1 MKRILLLFAIILS
14 TVLTASAQLG
24 GVGGGS
30 SIVGKVSGT
39 LIDSISKKPLDYA
52 SVSIFRATGSSP
64 INGVLSDEKGGFKI
78 EGLHPGSYKLRITY
92 VGYPDKFVTGVVT
105 TDSKPD
111 KNMGVIVVA
120 PSAKALKGV
129 EVTGTAALVE
139 NKIDKIVYN
148 AEKDLTAAGGN
159 ATDVLQ
165 KVPLVAVDMNGN
177 VSLRGDQNV
186 RVLINGKPSGATS
199 ASLSDVLKTIPA
211 DQIKSIEV
219 ITSPS
224 AKYDAEG
231 SAGIINI
238 ITKQK
243 NMSGISGSVSGGI
256 GTRQNNGNFNLNYN
270 KNRFSFSMNAG
281 GNYTWPQTSLT
292 GFFNDIQPNDTV
304 HTSTTSKGTNYVK
317 RYGTIGNA
325 SANYDFNAFNSL
337 HTNIRLNK
345 GGFNTLADNQSAFN
359 NLNTTPYDIK
369 IGDTS
374 HQYSSHGLG
383 HNSFGGFDWNLD
395 YTHKFHKEGEE
406 LDISTQWS
414 HSRTV
419 TDFKNYYS
427 ETAQLPNSKANIDG
441 LNNEYTLQVDYTL
454 PINTMFKLE
463 AGGKQILRRLV
474 GTQDAYNYDA
484 TAGSPDGF
492 IYDNVNSAVYDYNQ
506 DVTAGYGVLTIT
518 LPKGYSILAG
528 ARDEITNISGKPE
541 TVSTDTTLRPFSNSY
556 NTFIPSL
563 TIQKKLSATQ
573 TIKLAY
579 SKRITRPSLTFLNPY
594 DNKTNILAQTQ
605 GNPRLAP
612 EVSQTLEFD
621 YVTFIKSS
629 VINMSIYYKHTGGL
643 IESIAEPT
651 LIQVDATHVQPGTLT
666 TYHNIGNNNSFGG
679 SFFGSVSPIKN
690 VTVRANV
697 NAYTYKPDPSGSF
710 LKDQTQNGTY
720 MQYNGFAM
728 AEWDLKSGF
737 IAQVFTFGSSP
748 RRTIQGTNPSFSI
761 LGMGV
766 RQQFMK
772 KKASLGI
779 NVLEPFNKYKNFNS
793 NLSSPGFV
801 QNSTFQFPFRSV
813 GLTFQYSFGKTT
825 FSNPAQKK
833 GVNNDDIKQGDQSSP
848 GGAGGGPGTR

>member
-1 MKRILLLFAIILS
+1 MKRILLLFAILS
-14 TVLTASAQLG
+14 TVLTAKAQLG

-30 SIVGKVSGT
+30 TIVGKVSGT
-39 LIDSISKKPLDYA
+39 LVDSVSKKPLDYA

-64 INGVLSDEKGGFKI
+64 INGVLSDEKGNFKI

-92 VGYPDKFVTGVVT
+92 VGYPDKFVQGVVT

-111 KNMGVIVVA
+111 KNMGTILVA
-120 PSAKALKGV
+120 PSAKSLKGV
-129 EVTGTAALVE
+129 EITGTAALIE

-148 AEKDLTAAGGN
+148 AEKDLTATGGN

-165 KVPLVAVDMNGN
+165 KVPLVAVDINGN

-243 NMSGISGSVSGGI
+243 NMSGISGSVSGGV

-270 KNRFSFSMNAG
+270 KNRFSLSMNVG

-292 GFFNDIQPNDTV
+292 GFYNDIQPNDTV
-304 HTSTTSKGTNYVK
+304 HTSTASKGTNYVK
-317 RYGTIGNA
+317 RYGAIGNV

-337 HTNIRLNK
+337 HTNIRLNQ
-345 GGFNTLADNQSAFN
+345 GGFNTVADNQSAFT
-359 NLNTTPYDIK
+359 NLLPTHH
-369 IGDTS
+369 DTLINDLS

-383 HNSFGGFDWNLD
+383 HNSFGGFDWNVD

-419 TDFKNYYS
+419 TDFTNYYS
-427 ETAQLPNSKANIDG
+427 ETAQLPNSKANING

-454 PINTMFKLE
+454 PINKVFKLE

-474 GTQDAYNYDA
+474 GTQDAFNYDG

-492 IYDNVNSAVYDYNQ
+492 LFDNVNSAVYDYNQ
-506 DVTAGYGVLTIT
+506 DVTAGYSVLTIT

-528 ARDEITNISGKPE
+528 VRDEITNINGKPE
-541 TVSTDTTLRPFSNSY
+541 TMSTDTSLRPFNNNY

-629 VINMSIYYKHTGGL
+629 VINMSVYYKHTGGL

-651 LIQVDATHVQPGTLT
+651 LIQVDANTTQPGTLT
-666 TYHNIGNNNSFGG
+666 TYHNIGNNNSFGT

-690 VTVRANV
+690 VTMRANI
-697 NAYTYKPDPSGSF
+697 NAYTYKPDPSGVF
-710 LKDQTQNGTY
+710 LRDQTQNGTY
-720 MQYNGFAM
+720 IQYSGFAM

-793 NLSSPGFV
+793 SLSSPGFT

-833 GVNNDDIKQGDQSSP
+833 GINNDDMKQGDQSSP
-848 GGAGGGPGTR
+848 GGAGGSPGTR

>member
-1 MKRILLLFAIILS
+1 MKRILLLFVILS
-14 TVLTASAQLG
+14 TVLTARAQLG

-30 SIVGKVSGT
+30 TIVGKVSGT
-39 LIDSISKKPLDYA
+39 LVDSVSKKPLDYA

-64 INGVLSDEKGGFKI
+64 INGVLTDEKGSFKI
-78 EGLHPGSYKLRITY
+78 EGLHPGNYKLRITY

-111 KNMGVIVVA
+111 KNMGTIVVA
-120 PSAKALKGV
+120 PSTKSLKGV
-129 EVTGTAALVE
+129 EITGTAALVE

-148 AEKDLTAAGGN
+148 AEKDLTATGGN

-165 KVPLVAVDMNGN
+165 KVPLVAVDINGN

-243 NMSGISGSVSGGI
+243 NMTGISGSVSGGV

-270 KNRFSFSMNAG
+270 KNRFSLSMNAG

-292 GFFNDIQPNDTV
+292 GFYNNIQPSDTV

-317 RYGTIGNA
+317 RYGAIGNI

-337 HTNIRLNK
+337 HTNIRLNQ
-345 GGFNTLADNQSAFN
+345 GGFNTVADNQSAFT
-359 NLNTTPYDIK
+359 NLNTTPYDVQ
-369 IGDTS
+369 IGDVS
-374 HQYSSHGLG
+374 SNYSSHGLG
-383 HNSFGGFDWNLD
+383 HNTFGGFDWNLD
-395 YTHKFHKEGEE
+395 YTRKFKKEGEE

-419 TDFKNYYS
+419 TDFTNYY
-427 ETAQLPNSKANIDG
+427 TAKLPNAKDNING
-441 LNNEYTLQVDYTL
+441 LNNEYTLQTDYTL
-454 PINTMFKLE
+454 PINKVFKIE
-463 AGGKQILRRLV
+463 AGGKEILRRLV
-474 GTQDAYNYDA
+474 GTQDAYAYDA
-484 TAGSPDGF
+484 AAGSADGF
-492 IYDNVNSAVYDYNQ
+492 VYDNLNSSIYDYNQ
-506 DVTAGYGVLTIT
+506 NVTAGYGVLTVT
-518 LPKGYSILAG
+518 LPKGFTLLIG
-528 ARDEITNISGKPE
+528 ARDEITSISGHPV
-541 TVSTDTTLRPFSNSY
+541 TGSSDTSLRSFSNNY

-563 TIQKKLSATQ
+563 TIQKQLSTTQ

-605 GNPRLAP
+605 GNPYLAP

-629 VINMSIYYKHTGGL
+629 VINMSVYYKHTGGL
-643 IESIAEPT
+643 IESIAVPT
-651 LIQVDATHVQPGTLT
+651 LIKVDSTHAQPGTLT
-666 TYHNIGNNNSFGG
+666 TYHNIGNNNSFGT
-679 SFFGSVSPIKN
+679 SFFGSVSPIRN
-690 VTVRANV
+690 VTLRANI
-697 NAYTYKPDPSGSF
+697 NAYTYKPDPTGLF
-710 LKDQTQNGTY
+710 LRDKTQDGTY
-720 MQYNGFAM
+720 IQYSGFAM

-748 RRTIQGTNPSFSI
+748 RHTIQGTNPSFSI

-793 NLSSPGFV
+793 NLSSPGFT
-801 QNSTFQFPFRSV
+801 QTSTFQFPFRSV

-825 FSNPAQKK
+825 FSNPQQKK
-833 GVNNDDIKQGDQSSP
+833 GVNNDDIKQGDQNSP
-848 GGAGGGPGTR
+848 GGAGGSPGTR

>member
-1 MKRILLLFAIILS
+1 MKRLLILILILGS
-14 TVLTASAQLG
+14 FVTARAQYPG
-24 GVGGGS
+24 GGGGS
-30 SIVGKVSGT
+30 STVGKISGT
-39 LIDSISKKPLDYA
+39 LVDSVSKQPLMYA
-52 SVSIFRATGSSP
+52 SVALFRATGKAP
-64 INGVLSDEKGGFKI
+64 INGVLTDDKGSFKI
-78 EGLHPGSYKLRITY
+78 DGVKPGDYKIRITY
-92 VGYPDKFVTGVVT
+92 VGYPEKFVGGVTT

-111 KNMGVIVVA
+111 KNMGQIFVKS
-120 PSAKALKGV
+120 SAKTLN
-129 EVTGTAALVE
+129 EVSVTAQAPLIE

-148 AEKDLTAAGGN
+148 AEKDLTATGGN

-165 KVPLVAVDMNGN
+165 KVPLVAVDINGN

-243 NMSGISGSVSGGI
+243 NMSGISGSISGGI

-270 KNRFSFSMNAG
+270 KNRFSLSINAG

-292 GFFNDIQPNDTV
+292 GFFNDIQPVDTV
-304 HTSTTSKGTNYVK
+304 HTSTTSNGTNYVK
-317 RYGTIGNA
+317 RYGAIGNV
-325 SANYDFNAFNSL
+325 SANYDFNAYNSL
-337 HTNIRLNK
+337 HTNIRLNQ
-345 GGFNTLADNQSAFN
+345 GGFNTVADNQSQFT
-359 NLNTTPYDIK
+359 NLLPTHYDSLK
-369 IGDTS
+369 NDLS

-395 YTHKFHKEGEE
+395 YTHKFKTEGEE

-419 TDFKNYYS
+419 TDFTNYYS
-427 ETAQLPNSKANIDG
+427 ATAQLPDSKANING
-441 LNNEYTLQVDYTL
+441 LNNEYTLQVDYTK
-454 PINTMFKLE
+454 PINKVFKLE
-463 AGGKQILRRLV
+463 AGGKEILRRLV
-474 GTQDAYNYDA
+474 GTQDAFASDPG
-484 TAGSPDGF
+484 TPDGF
-492 IYDNVNSAVYDYNQ
+492 IADNVNSSVYDYNQ
-506 DVTAGYGVLTIT
+506 DVTAAYGVLTIT
-518 LPKGYSILAG
+518 LPKGYSILVG
-528 ARDEITNISGKPE
+528 ARDEVTNISGNPQ
-541 TVSTDTTLRPFSNSY
+541 TLTSDTTLRSFSNSY

-594 DNKTNILAQTQ
+594 DNKTNILAQTE
-605 GNPRLAP
+605 GNPRLSP
-612 EVSQTLEFD
+612 EISQTFEFD

-629 VINMSIYYKHTGGL
+629 VINMSVYYKHTGGL
-643 IESIAEPT
+643 IESIAAPT
-651 LIQVDATHVQPGTLT
+651 LIKVDSATAAQPGTLT

-679 SFFGSVSPIKN
+679 SFFGSVSPIRN
-690 VTVRANV
+690 VTLRANI
-697 NAYTYKPDPSGSF
+697 NAYTYKPDPSGLF
-710 LKDQTQNGTY
+710 LRDQTQNGTY

-748 RRTIQGTNPSFSI
+748 RHTIQGTNPSFSI

-793 NLSSPGFV
+793 NLSSPGFT

-825 FSNPAQKK
+825 FTADKNKI
-833 GVNNDDIKQGDQSSP
+833 NNDDTKQGDQGI
-848 GGAGGGPGTR
+848 GGAGGTGGNQR

>member
-1 MKRILLLFAIILS
+1 MKRILLLFAILFA
-14 TVLTASAQLG
+14 VFSANAQIG
-24 GVGGGS
+24 MGGGGS

-39 LIDSISKKPLDYA
+39 LVDSVSKKPLDYA

-64 INGVLSDEKGGFKI
+64 INGVLSDEKGNFKI
-78 EGLHPGSYKLRITY
+78 EGVHPGSYKLRITY

-111 KNMGVIVVA
+111 KNMGTIIVA
-120 PSAKALKGV
+120 PSAKSLKGV
-129 EVTGTAALVE
+129 EITGTAALVE

-148 AEKDLTAAGGN
+148 AEKDLTATGGN

-165 KVPLVAVDMNGN
+165 KVPLVAVDINGN

-243 NMSGISGSVSGGI
+243 NMTGISGSVSGGI

-270 KNRFSFSMNAG
+270 KNRFSLSMNMG

-292 GFFNDIQPNDTV
+292 GFFNDIQPSDTV

-317 RYGTIGNA
+317 RYGAIGNV

-345 GGFNTLADNQSAFN
+345 GGFNTVADNQSAFT
-359 NLNTTPYDIK
+359 NLNTTPYDIR

-374 HQYSSHGLG
+374 SSYSSHGLG
-383 HNSFGGFDWNLD
+383 HNSFGGFDWNVD

-419 TDFKNYYS
+419 TDFTNYY
-427 ETAQLPNSKANIDG
+427 TAKLPNAKANIDG

-454 PINTMFKLE
+454 PINKVFKIE

-474 GTQDAYNYDA
+474 GTQDAYAYDA
-484 TAGSPDGF
+484 AAGSPDGF
-492 IYDNVNSAVYDYNQ
+492 IFDNVNSAVYDYNQ
-506 DVTAGYGVLTIT
+506 DVTAGYSVLTIT

-528 ARDEITNISGKPE
+528 VRDEVTNISGKPE
-541 TVSTDTTLRPFSNSY
+541 TVSSDTTLRPFSNSY

-563 TIQKKLSATQ
+563 TLQKQLSTTQ

-629 VINMSIYYKHTGGL
+629 VLNMSVYYKHTGGL

-651 LIQVDATHVQPGTLT
+651 LIQVDETHAQPGTLT
-666 TYHNIGNNNSFGG
+666 TYHNIGNNNSFGT

-690 VTVRANV
+690 VTLRANI
-697 NAYTYKPDPSGSF
+697 NAYTYKPDPSGQF
-710 LKDQTQNGTY
+710 LRDQTQNGTY
-720 MQYNGFAM
+720 IQYSGFAM

-793 NLSSPGFV
+793 SLSSPGFTQV
-801 QNSTFQFPFRSV
+801 STFQFPFRSV

-825 FSNPAQKK
+825 FSNPQQKK
-833 GVNNDDIKQGDQSSP
+833 GINNDDIKQGDQNQP